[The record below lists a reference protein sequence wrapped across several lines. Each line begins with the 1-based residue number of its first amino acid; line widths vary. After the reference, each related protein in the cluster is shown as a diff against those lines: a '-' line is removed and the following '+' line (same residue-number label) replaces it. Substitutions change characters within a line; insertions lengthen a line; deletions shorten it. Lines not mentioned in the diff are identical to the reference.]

1 VKNFVIA
8 LALAVPCAAQY
19 QLPPGTSSSVPEN
32 EQQKRVSPE
41 EAALRSAEEA
51 ITANKFDDAVKLL
64 APLAIATQKDDRVF
78 YDLGFAQ
85 DALGHDAEA
94 AAAYKSAIVLDGND
108 AAARV
113 SLGLLLARGGDV
125 AGAEVQLLAASKI
138 SGAEPALVAR
148 ANRALAQMH
157 LQGSPERAR
166 DELLAALRLS
176 KETPEDAVMA
186 AEIADAL
193 HDDAAAEKA
202 YSHALQMAPGDVDTT
217 VGYARVLSRG
227 KKFGEAAAVLNTAR
241 TANPKDTQILAEL
254 ASEQLLQG
262 HAEQAVP
269 LLEQMHAAEASN
281 GAIALLL
288 ARAYTESGSPEKA
301 EALYTA
307 LIAASPNDPVLLT
320 EAADALIREKR
331 SDEAEPLLQR
341 AMEHKNG
348 FPTKKALADAAGEL
362 AFAAS
367 TNQEPEVTLK
377 ALAVRESIEP
387 LTAPFSFLRATAHDT
402 LRHTREAAAS
412 YRLFLQQS
420 AGSLPDQEWQAQQ
433 RLKILDRAK

>member
-1 VKNFVIA
+1 VKTLVVA
-8 LALAVPCAAQY
+8 LVLAVPCAAQY
-19 QLPPGTSSSVPEN
+19 QLPPGTSSSVPDSDR
-32 EQQKRVSPE
+32 QPKVSPE
-41 EAALRSAEEA
+41 AAILQRAEDA

-64 APLAIATQKDDRVF
+64 TPLATASQKNERVF

-85 DALGHDAEA
+85 DSLGHDAEA

-113 SLGLLLARGGDV
+113 SLGLLLARGNDV
-125 AGAEVQLLAASKI
+125 AGAEVQLLAATRI
-138 SGAEPALVAR
+138 QGADPVLVAR

-157 LQGSPERAR
+157 LEGSPERAR
-166 DELLAALRLS
+166 DELLAALKLS
-176 KETPEDAVMA
+176 TETPEDATMA

-193 HDDAAAEKA
+193 HDDAAAEMA
-202 YSHALQMAPGDVDTT
+202 YAHALQMAPGDVDVA
-217 VGYARVLSRG
+217 VGYARVLSRE
-227 KKFGEAAAVLNTAR
+227 KKFADATAVLNTAR
-241 TANPKDTQILAEL
+241 AAHPKDMQVLAEL

-262 HAEQAVP
+262 HAEQALP
-269 LLEQMHAAEASN
+269 LLTQMHQTDSSN
-281 GAIALLL
+281 RAITFLL
-288 ARAYTESGSPEKA
+288 ARAYTETGAPEKA

-320 EAADALIREKR
+320 EAADALIREDR
-331 SDEAEPLLQR
+331 PGEAEPLLKR
-341 AMEHKNG
+341 AMEHREA
-348 FPTKKALADAAGEL
+348 FPSKKALADAAGEL

-367 TNQEPEVTLK
+367 ANDDPATTLT
-377 ALAVRESIEP
+377 ALTVRESIEP
-387 LTAPFSFLRATAHDT
+387 LTAPFSFLRAAAHDT

-420 AGSLPDQEWQAQQ
+420 AGSLPDQELQAQQ